1 MTLRELIGA
10 IDARGLTVH
19 PGIPPGADQFAG
31 RDVAALEYDSRN
43 VTPGAV
49 FVGVRGE
56 HADGAAYAPQAVAKG
71 ALAVVSE
78 QEKPPDVS
86 VPWVQVR
93 DGRLA
98 MAVLASAFF
107 EHPSRAM
114 LVVGITGTNGKT
126 TTGYLVREMLE
137 AAGFPCGLMGT
148 VQYRVGQHM
157 REAARTTPESVDL
170 QRMLR
175 EMVDAGCRACAME
188 VSSHALAQRRVDDT
202 RFAAG
207 VFTNLT
213 RDHLDYHHDMETYFA
228 AKRRLF
234 EMLPAGAPA
243 VLNVDDPRAASLA
256 DLRPS
261 AITFGVDRNAD
272 VMPASPP
279 ASLMGLSFDARTPV
293 GIVRINSRL
302 AGRFNL
308 YNLLAAAATGV
319 GLGLP
324 LSAVE
329 TGLAAVK
336 AVPGRFQIV
345 SAPDDD
351 VVVIVDYAHTDDALK
366 NLLEAVRPLARARMI
381 TLFGC
386 GGDRD
391 RTKRS
396 LMGAVAARLSDLVV
410 ITSDN
415 PRTEDPEAIIDE
427 IERGIAPAAERARHA
442 SGAAADANAR
452 TATPWIRLADRRA
465 AITSAVGE
473 AGPGDVIVI
482 AGKGHEKTQVI
493 RDREFPFDDVT
504 VAMEALRDRR
514 MERVS

>member
-10 IDARGLTVH
+10 LDARGLTVK
-19 PGIPPGADQFAG
+19 PGIPPGTDQFAG
-31 RDVAALEYDSRN
+31 RQVTALEYDSRR
-43 VTPGAV
+43 VRPGAV
-49 FVGVRGE
+49 FMGVRGE
-56 HADGAAYAPQAVAKG
+56 HADGAAFAPQAVAKG

-78 QEKPPDVS
+78 QERPPQVS

-98 MAVLASAFF
+98 MAVLASTLF

-114 LVVGITGTNGKT
+114 LIVGITGTNGKT
-126 TTGYLVREMLE
+126 TTAYLVREVLE
-137 AAGFPCGLMGT
+137 AAGLPCGLMGT

-157 REAARTTPESVDL
+157 REASRTTPEAIDL

-188 VSSHALAQRRVDDT
+188 VSSHALALRRVDDT

-213 RDHLDYHHDMETYFA
+213 RDHLDYHHDMDTYFA

-243 VLNVDDPRAASLA
+243 VLNIDDPRVASLA
-256 DLRPS
+256 DRRSP
-261 AITFGVDRNAD
+261 AVTFAVDRDAD
-272 VMPASPP
+272 VMPASLPS
-279 ASLMGLSFDARTPV
+279 SLMGLSFDARTPV
-293 GIVRINSRL
+293 GTLRVNSRL

-319 GLGLP
+319 ALGLP
-324 LSAVE
+324 VSAIE
-329 TGLAAVK
+329 TGLAAVT

-345 SAPDDD
+345 SSPDDD
-351 VVVIVDYAHTDDALK
+351 VAVIVDYAHTDDALK
-366 NLLEAVRPLARARMI
+366 NLLEAVRPLAKARMI
-381 TLFGC
+381 TVFGC

-415 PRTEDPEAIIDE
+415 PRSEDPEAIIDE
-427 IERGIAPAAERARHA
+427 IERGIAPAAERARQA
-442 SGAAADANAR
+442 SGVAANGTGRA
-452 TATPWIRLADRRA
+452 ATPWIRIADRRE
-465 AITSAVGE
+465 AIARAVRD
-473 AGPGDVIVI
+473 AGSGDVVVI
-482 AGKGHEKTQVI
+482 AGKGHEKTQVL
-493 RDREFPFDDVT
+493 RDREFPFDDVA
-504 VAMEALRDRR
+504 VAQEVLRDRLLGR
-514 MERVS
+514 AS

>member
-10 IDARGLTVH
+10 IDARGLTVRSGV
-19 PGIPPGADQFAG
+19 PSGAEQSAG
-31 RDVAALEYDSRN
+31 REVAALEYDSRN
-43 VTPGAV
+43 VVPGAV
-49 FVGVRGE
+49 FVGVGGE
-56 HADGAAYAPQAVAKG
+56 HVDGAAFAPQAVAKG
-71 ALAVVSE
+71 AIAVVSE
-78 QEKPPDVS
+78 RERPAEVS
-86 VPWVQVR
+86 APWVRVR
-93 DGRLA
+93 DARLA

-107 EHPSRAM
+107 QHPSRA
-114 LVVGITGTNGKT
+114 LLIVGITGTNGKT
-126 TTGYLVREMLE
+126 TTAYLVREVLQ
-137 AAGFPCGLMGT
+137 AAGLSCGLMGT
-148 VQYRVGQHM
+148 VQYRVGPQAH
-157 REAARTTPESVDL
+157 EASRTTPEAVDL

-175 EMVDAGCRACAME
+175 EMVDADCRACAME

-213 RDHLDYHHDMETYFA
+213 RDHLDYHHDMDTYFA

-256 DLRPS
+256 DRRQS
-261 AITFGVDRNAD
+261 VVTFAVDRDAD
-272 VMPASPP
+272 VMPVLPP
-279 ASLMGLSFDARTPV
+279 ASLMGLTFDARTPAGTMHV
-293 GIVRINSRL
+293 HSRL

-329 TGLAAVK
+329 AGLAAVT

-345 SAPDDD
+345 SAPEDD
-351 VVVIVDYAHTDDALK
+351 VVVIVDYAHALK

-381 TLFGC
+381 TVFGC

-415 PRTEDPEAIIDE
+415 PRTEDPDAIIDE
-427 IERGIAPAAERARHA
+427 IERGIAPAAERARLA
-442 SGAAADANAR
+442 SGAAADGRAR
-452 TATPWIRLADRRA
+452 TPTPWMRMTDRRA
-465 AITSAVGE
+465 AITRAIAD

-493 RDREFPFDDVT
+493 RDRELPFDDV
-504 VAMEALRDRR
+504 VVGQDALRTRR
-514 MERVS
+514 KERV